1 MGVACQSTSNQG
13 DYLCIIFDLLN
24 CKSNKS
30 FGHHKTFACGR
41 LKACEFI
48 KRQLSQ
54 TCKTIEI
61 CGFNPQNVQKY
72 IHNFFKDNQV
82 KAEKIIRK
90 SSNLKV
96 MSSVPVFLWVICNVF
111 SENLIGDGQIN
122 TELYFY
128 TCLIFLRNHLQT
140 SSNQS
145 TNLTDVV
152 NDKGFIKVVYSLMV
166 LSTKT
171 YMENQVIFTETD
183 VKIIKCPVH
192 LEKTGF
198 IVKCSRRK
206 TDESKY
212 QFRHLIL
219 QEFLCSLY
227 LCVTKNISP
236 FLSNRELSSCTP
248 TIHGIHRKRSTK

>member
-54 TCKTIEI
+54 TCKTKTIEI

-82 KAEKIIRK
+82 KAEKVKEIIRK

-111 SENLIGDGQIN
+111 SENLIGDGKIN

-183 VKIIKCPVH
+183 VKIIKCP
-192 LEKTGF
+192 
-198 IVKCSRRK
+198 
-206 TDESKY
+206 
-212 QFRHLIL
+212 
-219 QEFLCSLY
+219 
-227 LCVTKNISP
+227 
-236 FLSNRELSSCTP
+236 
-248 TIHGIHRKRSTK
+248 